1 MFLFALLMM
10 AVSKAT
16 PAEAVFEAQAMN
28 AGLL

>member
-1 MFLFALLMM
+1 MFLVALLTM

-16 PAEAVFEAQAMN
+16 LAEAVFEAQAMN